1 MSDSPSQS
9 QNQTQS
15 LNLTLNL
22 GQNSADPELERRVFN
37 ELYSAGSQIGR
48 MADVLE
54 LLIRAAEGSAALQAP
69 EAVAALADFK
79 EMQQKIRELKLT
91 RSPEQR
97 LIAELNA
104 LKNSDRAQYDHTRDV
119 LLKYLEA

>member
-1 MSDSPSQS
+1 MPDASSQS
-9 QNQTQS
+9 QTQTQS

-37 ELYSAGSQIGR
+37 EMYSAGSQIGR
-48 MADVLE
+48 LADVIV
-54 LLIRAAEGSAALQAP
+54 LLIRAAENSQALKAP
-69 EAVAALADFK
+69 EAAPALEAFR
-79 EMQQKIRELKLT
+79 EMQQKIEALKAA

-119 LLKYLEA
+119 LRQYLEV